1 MPLPLRRSL
10 DHTALLLGAPVLA
23 LSVFVAVVSLPAR
36 AAAVV
41 CAASVV
47 AHLGLALRLSRP
59 RITFAAVAACTGA
72 LALAS
77 GLFIVIPSVLTF
89 PVALYAVTARGG
101 RLNGVAAAGVGVVGA
116 AFGTWRFVTDASV
129 RAEGLEPH
137 AGFVLVTLLAVVAAA
152 WALGQRT
159 RGDIARAKA
168 DEQRSEERVAA
179 AARDERTRIAVEMHD
194 VVAHSLAV
202 IVSQARGAQYADRS
216 DPQVPVDILAT
227 IERTGRGALREMR
240 GIFGLLRD
248 GGQGGELA
256 PVPALGDLP
265 ELVARFPS
273 ARLTVIGTP
282 QPLSPARELAVY
294 RAAQE
299 SLTNVLKHAGDGVAA
314 DVTLTW
320 SPARLVLEVTDDGNG
335 VPTDDGSAG
344 LGLSG
349 MRYRVEALGGTTA
362 AGPKLTGGFA
372 VTVSLP
378 TEEED
383 R

>member
-1 MPLPLRRSL
+1 MPLPLTKSI
-10 DHTALLLGAPVLA
+10 DITALLGIPVLA
-23 LSVFVAVVSLPAR
+23 LSVFIAVVSLPAH
-36 AAAVV
+36 AATLI
-41 CAASVV
+41 CAASVG
-47 AHLGLALRLSRP
+47 AHLALAFRLSRP
-59 RITFAAVAACTGA
+59 RLVFAAVTLCVGVMA
-72 LALAS
+72 LTS
-77 GLFIVIPSVLTF
+77 GLFILVPSVLTF
-89 PVALYAVTARGG
+89 PVALEAVTARGG
-101 RLNGVAAAGVGVVGA
+101 RVDVAAAAGVGILGA
-116 AFGTWRFVTDASV
+116 GFGTWRFVTDASV

-137 AGFVLVTLLAVVAAA
+137 AGFVLVTMLAVVAAA

-168 DEQRSEERVAA
+168 EERRAEERVSA
-179 AARDERTRIAVEMHD
+179 AARDERTKIAIEMHD

-216 DPQVPVDILAT
+216 DPQVPIDTLAT
-227 IERTGRGALREMR
+227 IERTGREALREMR
-240 GIFGLLRD
+240 GILGLLRD
-248 GGQGGELA
+248 GGRSGELA

-273 ARLTVIGTP
+273 ARLTVVGTP

-299 SLTNVLKHAGDGVAA
+299 SLTNVLKHAGHGVAA

-320 SPARLVLEVTDDGNG
+320 SPARLVLEVTDDGDAATT
-335 VPTDDGSAG
+335 VDGSAG

-349 MRYRVEALGGTTA
+349 MRYRVEALDGTAA
-362 AGPKLTGGFA
+362 AGPMQSGGFA

-378 TEEED
+378 TEKEG

>member
-1 MPLPLRRSL
+1 MSLPLRRSH
-10 DHTALLLGAPVLA
+10 DHTALLLGIPVLA
-23 LSVFVAVVSLPAR
+23 MSVFVAVVSLPAR
-36 AAAVV
+36 AAAVA
-41 CAASVV
+41 CAASLV
-47 AHLGLALRLSRP
+47 AHLALALRLSRP
-59 RITFAAVAACTGA
+59 RLAFITVAACIGV
-72 LALAS
+72 LALTS
-77 GLFIVIPSVLTF
+77 GLFIVVPSVLTF
-89 PVALYAVTARGG
+89 PVALHAVIARGS
-101 RLNGVAAAGVGVVGA
+101 RLDGVAAAGVGILGA
-116 AFGTWRFVTDASV
+116 VFGTWRFVTDASI
-129 RAEGLEPH
+129 RSEGLEPH
-137 AGFVLVTLLAVVAAA
+137 AGFVLVTLLSVVAAT

-168 DEQRSEERVAA
+168 DEQRAEERVAA
-179 AARDERTRIAVEMHD
+179 AARDERTRIAIEMHD

-202 IVSQARGAQYADRS
+202 IVSQARGAQFADRS
-216 DPQVPVDILAT
+216 DPQVPFDILAT
-227 IERTGRGALREMR
+227 IERTGREALSEMR
-240 GIFGLLRD
+240 GILGLLRD

-273 ARLTVIGTP
+273 ARLTVVGTP
-282 QPLSPARELAVY
+282 QSLSPARELAVY

-299 SLTNVLKHAGDGVAA
+299 ALTNVLKHAGHGVAA

-320 SPARLVLEVTDDGNG
+320 APVRLVLEVTDDGDR
-335 VPTDDGSAG
+335 VTTEDGSAG

-349 MRYRVEALGGTTA
+349 MRYRVEALGGTAA
-362 AGPKLTGGFA
+362 AGPKRAGGFA

>member
-1 MPLPLRRSL
+1 MPPSLRSL
-10 DHTALLLGAPVLA
+10 DHAALLFSLPVLA
-23 LSVFVAVVSLPAR
+23 LSVFVAVVSMPAR
-36 AAAVV
+36 PATVV

-47 AHLGLALRLSRP
+47 AHLALALRLSRP
-59 RITFAAVAACTGA
+59 RLAFTAVAASVGV
-72 LALAS
+72 LALTS
-77 GLFIVIPSVLTF
+77 GLFIVVPSVLTF
-89 PVALYAVTARGG
+89 PVALYAVTAHGS
-101 RLNGVAAAGVGVVGA
+101 RLDGTAAAGVGILGA
-116 AFGTWRFVTDASV
+116 GFGTWRFVTDASV

-159 RGDIARAKA
+159 RGDITRAKA
-168 DEQRSEERVAA
+168 DEQRAEERIAA
-179 AARDERTRIAVEMHD
+179 AARDERTRIAIEMHD

-227 IERTGRGALREMR
+227 IERTGREALSEMR
-240 GIFGLLRD
+240 GILGLLRA
-248 GGQGGELA
+248 GGQGRELA

-265 ELVARFPS
+265 ELVARFPA
-273 ARLTVIGTP
+273 ARLTVVGTP
-282 QPLSPARELAVY
+282 QPLSPASELAVY

-299 SLTNVLKHAGDGVAA
+299 SLTNVLKHAGSGAAA

-320 SPARLVLEVTDDGNG
+320 SPERLVLEVTDDGAG
-335 VPTDDGSAG
+335 AATDDGSAG

-349 MRYRVEALGGTTA
+349 MRYRVEALDGTAA
-362 AGPKLTGGFA
+362 AGPKRTGGFA

-378 TEEED
+378 TEETG

>member
-1 MPLPLRRSL
+1 MSLPLRRSL
-10 DHTALLLGAPVLA
+10 DHTALLLGIPVLA
-23 LSVFVAVVSLPAR
+23 LSVFVAVVSLPAH
-36 AAAVV
+36 AAAVA
-41 CAASVV
+41 CAASLV
-47 AHLGLALRLSRP
+47 AHLALALRLSRP
-59 RITFAAVAACTGA
+59 RLAFVTVAACIGV
-72 LALAS
+72 LALTS
-77 GLFIVIPSVLTF
+77 GLFIVIPSALTF
-89 PVALYAVTARGG
+89 PVALHAVTARGS
-101 RLNGVAAAGVGVVGA
+101 RLDGMAAAGVGILGA
-116 AFGTWRFVTDASV
+116 VFGTWRFVTDASV

-137 AGFVLVTLLAVVAAA
+137 AGFVLVTLLSVVAAT

-168 DEQRSEERVAA
+168 DEQRAVERVAA
-179 AARDERTRIAVEMHD
+179 AARDERTRIAIEMHD

-216 DPQVPVDILAT
+216 DPQVPINTLAT
-227 IERTGRGALREMR
+227 IERTGREALSEMR
-240 GIFGLLRD
+240 GILGLLRD

-256 PVPALGDLP
+256 PVPALDDLP

-273 ARLTVIGTP
+273 ARLTAVGTP

-299 SLTNVLKHAGDGVAA
+299 SLTNVLKHAGHGVAA

-320 SPARLVLEVTDDGNG
+320 APARLVLEVTDDGDR
-335 VPTDDGSAG
+335 VTTDDGSAG

-349 MRYRVEALGGTTA
+349 MRYRVEALGGTAA
-362 AGPKLTGGFA
+362 AGPKPSGGFA

>member
-1 MPLPLRRSL
+1 MPLPLGRNL
-10 DHTALLLGAPVLA
+10 DHTALLLGIPVLA
-23 LSVFVAVVSLPAR
+23 LSVFVAVVSLPAP
-36 AAAVV
+36 AATVV
-41 CAASVV
+41 CAASAV
-47 AHLGLALRLSRP
+47 AHLALALRRSRP
-59 RITFAAVAACTGA
+59 HLAFAAVAVCVGV
-72 LALAS
+72 LALTS
-77 GLFIVIPSVLTF
+77 GLFVVVPSVLTF
-89 PVALYAVTARGG
+89 PVALHAVIAHAG
-101 RLNGVAAAGVGVVGA
+101 RLDGMAAAGVGILGA

-137 AGFVLVTLLAVVAAA
+137 AGFVLVTLLSVVAAT

-168 DEQRSEERVAA
+168 DEQRAEERVAA
-179 AARDERTRIAVEMHD
+179 AARDERTRIAIEMHD

-202 IVSQARGAQYADRS
+202 IVSQARGAQYADRA
-216 DPQVPVDILAT
+216 DPQVPLDTLST
-227 IERTGRGALREMR
+227 IERTGREALSQMR
-240 GIFGLLRD
+240 GILGLLRD
-248 GGQGGELA
+248 GGRSGDLA
-256 PVPALGDLP
+256 PVPALRDLP

-273 ARLTVIGTP
+273 ARLIVVGTP

-299 SLTNVLKHAGDGVAA
+299 SLTNVLKHAGNGAAA

-320 SPARLVLEVTDDGNG
+320 SSARLVLEVTDDGDG
-335 VPTDDGSAG
+335 ATTDDGSAG

-349 MRYRVEALGGTTA
+349 MRYRVEALGGTAA
-362 AGPKLTGGFA
+362 AGPRRTGGFA